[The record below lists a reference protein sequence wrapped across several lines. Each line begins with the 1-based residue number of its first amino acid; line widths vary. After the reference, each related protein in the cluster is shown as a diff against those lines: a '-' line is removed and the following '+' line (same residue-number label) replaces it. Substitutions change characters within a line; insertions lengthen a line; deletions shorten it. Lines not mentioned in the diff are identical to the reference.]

1 MWGLK
6 PLNIMKKIFVIGVG
20 SILCG
25 DDGVGP
31 RVIDALKKEKLPEN
45 ITVYSGDLSGLD
57 LLKFFPD
64 YDEVIIVD
72 AADMKLEPGQVRI
85 FKPKDIKKADFNDKF
100 STHGMALLE
109 TLTLASEL
117 EMASD
122 ITIVGVQ
129 PEDTSFNLD
138 MTETIKL
145 KIPEIVKVVK
155 KIIS

>member
-1 MWGLK
+1 
-6 PLNIMKKIFVIGVG
+6 MKKTFIIGVG

-31 RVIDALKKEKLPEN
+31 RVIDALEKEVLPDN
-45 ITVYSGDLSGLD
+45 VTIQSGDLSGLD

-64 YDEVIIVD
+64 YDEVIIID
-72 AADMKLEPGQVRI
+72 AADMKLEPGQIRT
-85 FKPKDIKKADFNDKF
+85 FKPRDIKEANFNDKF

-109 TLTLASEL
+109 TLTLAL
-117 EMASD
+117 ALDVPSD

-129 PEDTSFNLD
+129 PSDTSFNL
-138 MTETIKL
+138 ELSKTISS

-155 KIIS
+155 AMIE